1 MRLASTIAAS
11 LSALA
16 AVATSAGLIVAGGG
30 AADAAQTPA
39 QTPAQTAAIPAH
51 VFAPYF
57 EAYSA
62 DNPATIAQQS
72 GAKYLTMA
80 FVQTA
85 KKGSCTVDWNGDAST
100 PIAQSAYGSEIATIR
115 AAGGDVIPS
124 FGGYAADHGG
134 TEIADSCTDVASIAA
149 AYESVITT
157 YNVTRLD
164 MDVEDKSETNS
175 AGIDRRNK
183 AIAMVES
190 WAAASNRTVTFSYT
204 LPTTAAG
211 LDSTGLKVLQDAIS
225 DNARIDIANIMTF
238 DYYDGA
244 KHEMGTDSET
254 AATDLEGQLAKLY
267 PSKNTAQLWAMVGVT
282 EMIGIDDYGAGET
295 FTTADAAPV
304 QSWAAG
310 KGIGFLSYW
319 AIERD
324 NGGCPGTKGSDTCSG
339 IAQDTWYFTKAF
351 EKFNGGGSQPPPP
364 GNDFSL
370 TLAKASGSVK
380 AGKSLKTTTST
391 AVASGSAEP
400 VALTASGA
408 PAGVTVTFSPATVN
422 SGASATLTVGTTST
436 AVAGKYTITVTGT
449 AASGSHPATYQL
461 TVRA

>member
-11 LSALA
+11 MSALA

-30 AADAAQTPA
+30 
-39 QTPAQTAAIPAH
+39 TANASPVAVPAH

-57 EAYSA
+57 EAYSG
-62 DNPATIAQQS
+62 DNPATVAQQS
-72 GAKYLTMA
+72 GAKYLTFA
-80 FVQTA
+80 FLQTA
-85 KKGSCTVDWNGDAST
+85 KKGSCTVDWDGDAST
-100 PIAQSAYGSEIATIR
+100 PVAQSTYGSEIATIR

-124 FGGYAADHGG
+124 FGGYAADDGG

-183 AIAMVES
+183 AIALVEA
-190 WAAASNRTVTFSYT
+190 WAAAGNRTVTFSYT
-204 LPTTAAG
+204 LPTTPAG
-211 LDSTGLKVLQDAIS
+211 LDSTGLKVLQNAIS
-225 DNARIDIANIMTF
+225 DNARIDVANIMTF

-267 PSKNTAQLWAMVGVT
+267 PSKSAAQLWAMVGVT

-304 QSWAAG
+304 ESWAASR
-310 KGIGFLSYW
+310 GIGFLSYW

-324 NGGCPGTKGSDTCSG
+324 NGGCVGTKGKDTCSG
-339 IAQDTWYFTKAF
+339 VAQSTWQFTKAF

-370 TLAKASGSVK
+370 TLAKTSGSVK
-380 AGKSLKTTTST
+380 AGNSVKTTVATAITSG
-391 AVASGSAEP
+391 AAES

-408 PAGVTVTFSPATVN
+408 PAGVTVTISPATVN
-422 SGASATLTVGTTST
+422 SGASATVTVATTSK
-436 AVAGKYTITVTGT
+436 AKAGKYTITVTGA
-449 AASGSHPATYQL
+449 AASGSHPATYAL
-461 TVRA
+461 TVRAA

>member
-1 MRLASTIAAS
+1 MRLARTIAAS

-16 AVATSAGLIVAGGG
+16 AVATSAGLVVAGGG
-30 AADAAQTPA
+30 TANAATP
-39 QTPAQTAAIPAH
+39 PVPAH

-62 DNPATIAQQS
+62 DNPATIAQES
-72 GAKYLTMA
+72 GAKYLTFA
-80 FVQTA
+80 FLQTPS
-85 KKGSCTVDWNGDAST
+85 KGSCTVDWNGAAST
-100 PIAQSAYGSEIATIR
+100 PVAQSTYGSEIATIR
-115 AAGGDVIPS
+115 AAGGDAIPS

-134 TEIADSCTDVASIAA
+134 TEIADSCTNVASIAA

-157 YNVTRLD
+157 YDVTRLD

-183 AIAMVES
+183 AIAMVQA
-190 WAAASNRTVTFSYT
+190 WAAANNRTVTFSYT

-211 LDSTGLKVLQDAIS
+211 LDSTGLKVLQNAIS
-225 DNARIDIANIMTF
+225 NKARIDIANIMTF

-254 AATDLEGQLAKLY
+254 AATDLEGQLANLY
-267 PSKNTAQLWAMVGVT
+267 PGKSAAQLWAMVGVT
-282 EMIGIDDYGAGET
+282 EMIGIDDFGAGET

-304 QSWAAG
+304 ETWAAS
-310 KGIGFLSYW
+310 KGIGLLSYW

-324 NGGCPGTKGSDTCSG
+324 NGGCVGTKGKDTCSG
-339 IAQDTWYFTKAF
+339 VQQSTWLFTNAF
-351 EKFNGGGSQPPPP
+351 EKFNGGGTQPPPP

-370 TLAKASGSVK
+370 TPAKTSGSVK
-380 AGKSLKTTTST
+380 AGNSLKTTVAT
-391 AVASGSAEP
+391 AITAGKTES

-408 PAGVTVTFSPATVN
+408 PAGVTVTFKPASVA
-422 SGASATLTVGTTST
+422 SGASATLTVATTST
-436 AVAGKYTITVTGT
+436 AVAGKYAITVTGT
-449 AASGSHPATYQL
+449 AASGSHSVTYNL
-461 TVRA
+461 TVRKGS